1 MKLAD
6 LEEAINEKRDEMIR
20 MGMTKGLSSDET
32 VYCSQ
37 ELDRLLNDYDDLLS
51 KYENSS
57 TLDLYDAY
65 LDFLH
70 NHLFKFIWKPY
81 SFFVTNKTKR
91 VH

>member
-51 KYENSS
+51 KYENST
-57 TLDLYDAY
+57 TLDLYDVY

-70 NHLFKFIWKPY
+70 KQILKLIWKPY
-81 SFFVTNKTKR
+81 SYLVPNKSKR
-91 VH
+91 IH

>member
-20 MGMTKGLSSDET
+20 MGMTKGLSSVET
-32 VYCSQ
+32 IDCSQ
-37 ELDRLLNDYDDLLS
+37 ELDRLLNNYENLLT

-57 TLDLYDAY
+57 SLDLYDAY
-65 LDFLH
+65 FEFLH
-70 NHLFKFIWKPY
+70 DQLLKFIWKPY
-81 SFFVTNKTKR
+81 SFFVLNKSKR

>member
-20 MGMTKGLSSDET
+20 VGMTKGLSSDET
-32 VYCSQ
+32 IYCSQ
-37 ELDRLLNDYDDLLS
+37 ELDRLLNDYEHLVS

-65 LDFLH
+65 IDFLH
-70 NHLFKFIWKPY
+70 KQLFNLIWKPY
-81 SFFVTNKTKR
+81 SFFVTNKSKR
-91 VH
+91 IH